1 MMGCGPPSARARG
14 ERVGTARQACCSAP
28 GRDLPAS
35 WPARGFG
42 VWGPF
47 DSPPRPRER
56 GPPPDRVGAC
66 GARPTPP
73 PPFQATQNQ
82 HESRC
87 RAWGPASN
95 SVCDPVSVSRV
106 RNLVAP
112 RGWPVV
118 ERRVGGLVGC
128 GAGPH
133 NQDASRRRVPVRAW
147 SVACVRCTLWTV
159 LSCGRGGPGEGHT
172 GGPRLVMA
180 GKT

>member
-1 MMGCGPPSARARG
+1 MGRRQLVHAASGWAQRDRPVA
-14 ERVGTARQACCSAP
+14 ARQAETCLRAGLRGVLAFGALSTPLLAHVKGGPHLTESAP
-28 GRDLPAS
+28 AARALP
-35 WPARGFG
+35 PH
-42 VWGPF
+42 
-47 DSPPRPRER
+47 
-56 GPPPDRVGAC
+56 
-66 GARPTPP
+66 

-112 RGWPVV
+112 RDWPVV